1 VPFAKL
7 CSVLCSARAVPL
19 RASARHKDEASEAN
33 DIEANDIEA
42 NDFNQEANEGAIFWL
57 WLLGGLQQA
66 SLDGDVD
73 GLAS

>member
-1 VPFAKL
+1 
-7 CSVLCSARAVPL
+7 VPL

-42 NDFNQEANEGAIFWL
+42 NEFEADDLNEEANDFNEVAIFWL